1 MAQGEQRP
9 VPSCSWVFDWGSALG
24 VGGGWAGSTRAACD
38 EKQKRL
44 SAGACPSSQGRGGD
58 CRACACPRQTF
69 RGTLPLS
76 IVSGGGGC
84 SGGSCLQAHT
94 DAHERAL
101 TLVMGQLWQ
110 CGHTNLPRPQ
120 HPSWCGHKPR
130 PCPLWESPAQGF
142 LVTTASSLSLLEG
155 LQPPGS
161 DWKGLEKSL
170 SEACAVALA
179 VSGFLTLLPS
189 EQQMF
194 CTCTPEEVSVFRG
207 EETAVISLHRG

>member
-9 VPSCSWVFDWGSALG
+9 VPSCSWVFDWGSTLG

-101 TLVMGQLWQ
+101 TLVMGQLWP

-120 HPSWCGHKPR
+120 HPSWCGHALSGNHLPR
-130 PCPLWESPAQGF
+130 AFWSPQQAPSASWRACSHQGQ
-142 LVTTASSLSLLEG
+142 TR
-155 LQPPGS
+155 
-161 DWKGLEKSL
+161 
-170 SEACAVALA
+170 
-179 VSGFLTLLPS
+179 
-189 EQQMF
+189 
-194 CTCTPEEVSVFRG
+194 RG
-207 EETAVISLHRG
+207 WRSP